1 MSVDAEAPAPAGAP
15 DSRIGNVAAYVAMA
29 GGLLSVG
36 LALMVV
42 TSVTLRSRW
51 VGGAGVPGDFEL
63 AQMLTAVSVFCFLPF
78 CQARKGHVI
87 VDAASQKWSPL
98 WRARVDAVWE
108 IVAGLALGLMAW
120 QLGQGALGMVQSGTR
135 SMVLGLPL
143 APAVWTC
150 TALCGF
156 LAGLALWRGLTGLL
170 SSASAR

>member
-1 MSVDAEAPAPAGAP
+1 MSGEAEAPAPAGVP
-15 DSRIGNVAAYVAMA
+15 VSPIGRVAAGIAIV

-42 TSVTLRSRW
+42 TSITLRSPL

-78 CQARKGHVI
+78 CQARGGHVI
-87 VDAASQKWSPL
+87 VDAASQRWSSA
-98 WRARVDAVWE
+98 WRARVDALWE
-108 IVAGLALGLMAW
+108 FVAGLAFALLAW
-120 QLGQGALGMVQSGTR
+120 QLAQGALGMVQSNTR

-150 TALCGF
+150 AALGAF
-156 LAGLALWRGLTGLL
+156 LAGLSIWRGLAGLL
-170 SSASAR
+170 FSRTR

>member
-1 MSVDAEAPAPAGAP
+1 MSVETEAPAPAGAP
-15 DSRIGNVAAYVAMA
+15 ASPIDRIAAAVAMA

-42 TSVTLRSRW
+42 TSIALRTRW
-51 VGGAGVPGDFEL
+51 IGGAGVPGDFEL

-98 WRARVDAVWE
+98 WKARVDALWE
-108 IVAGLALGLMAW
+108 IVAGLVLGLMAW

-150 TALCGF
+150 TALCFF
-156 LAGLALWRGLTGLL
+156 LAGLALWRGLTGLF
-170 SSASAR
+170 SSSIR